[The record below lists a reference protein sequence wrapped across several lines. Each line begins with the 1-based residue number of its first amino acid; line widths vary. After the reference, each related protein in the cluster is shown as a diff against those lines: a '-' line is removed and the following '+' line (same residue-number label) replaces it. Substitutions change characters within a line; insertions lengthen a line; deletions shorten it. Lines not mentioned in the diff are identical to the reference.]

1 MNSAGTVRLGKNEKM
16 HSVNEVAAIFNISSD
31 SVRRMIRGGV
41 ISHGG
46 RLNPTEGGEFTSD
59 SREGSTGGVPHVSRP
74 GIWANKRPWA
84 GILIHRERI
93 KNGYCNCSSIEFFYR
108 NL

>member
-1 MNSAGTVRLGKNEKM
+1 M
-16 HSVNEVAAIFNISSD
+16 HSVNEMAAIFNISSD

-41 ISHGG
+41 IVIIISHGG
-46 RLNPTEGGEFTSD
+46 CLNPTEGGEFTSD

-93 KNGYCNCSSIEFFYR
+93 KVI
-108 NL
+108 